1 MSRKFFPLVVAAAFL
16 AGSAPAEAI
25 EPAIADTQESNPI
38 DENSIKK
45 SEVRARLLVETQ
57 GAGTPNQI
65 GAGLF
70 VPVYESDR
78 NLLFFDVQAGVNLPD
93 VSDYSS
99 IVTTLVEG
107 GTVSTSTRLGYRWL
121 ANDRSI
127 MYGINAGYDSR
138 PMNSGQTKD
147 NIPLLGTE
155 QTVFYQQIGVNAEVA
170 TRNFDVNAYAL
181 LPIGKKEQML
191 NWYAAGGALNTYGL
205 DLKFKAL
212 DRLSGSI
219 GYYYQHGDLG
229 AADGSGV
236 KGKVI
241 LDVSDNVSFVVKG
254 TYDEAFETRVS
265 GNIVYRFSGS
275 PVAAKNA
282 SSDLKLALN
291 SVPGNRTVRVHDC
304 HWYDPVCDVESAANW
319 ANQNVIRPMREG
331 LQDLGMSAKQAGE
344 FMGKLER
351 KLGEKIARWAFKKV
365 VTKVW
370 EYRGELKVIGRED
383 TAPLRQYWAEMEVE
397 YDTNGMDGVASV
409 VVDNPELTAEAL
421 GDILEIAAE

>member
-1 MSRKFFPLVVAAAFL
+1 MSRKFLPLVVAAAFL
-16 AGSAPAEAI
+16 AGSAQAEVI

-38 DENSIKK
+38 DENSKKK
-45 SEVRARLLVETQ
+45 SKVRARLLVESQ

-138 PMNSGQTKD
+138 PMNSGQTED

-229 AADGSGV
+229 AADGSGI
-236 KGKVI
+236 KGKVVF
-241 LDVSDNVSFVVKG
+241 DMSDDVSFVVKG

-275 PVAAKNA
+275 PVGVKNV
-282 SSDLKLALN
+282 SSDLMGAFN
-291 SVPGNRTVRVHDC
+291 SVPGNRTVRIHDC
-304 HWYDPVCDVESAANW
+304 HWYDPVCDVESAVHW
-319 ANQNVIRPMREG
+319 ADQNVIRPMREG

-344 FMGKLER
+344 FMDKLER
-351 KLGEKIARWAFKKV
+351 KLGEKIAKWAFKKV
-365 VTKVW
+365 VKKIW
-370 EYRGELKVIGRED
+370 ESRGELKKLGEED
-383 TAPLRQYWAEMEVE
+383 TEPLRNYAEDLEIG
-397 YDTNGMDGVASV
+397 YDMNGMDGVAGV
-409 VVDNPELTAEAL
+409 VVDNPELTVEAL
-421 GDILEIAAE
+421 GDVVEIAAE